1 MNLHVVVLAAGQG
14 TRMFSSTP
22 KVLHQ
27 LGGKPLLAHVID
39 RARQIDAAEIHVVHG
54 HGGAQVCAAIDDAT
68 LHWVEQTR
76 QLGTGHAVLQAI
88 PTIQDDATVMVLYG
102 DVPLIR
108 AETLQML
115 LRVAEPNTLALL
127 TATLDNPAGYGR
139 ILRDGAGRVLRIVEE
154 KDATAEQRK
163 TPEINTGILAAAA
176 RDLKNWLARLT
187 NHNAQGEY
195 YLTDIVGLAVSDG
208 AAVLTAQPNSLE
220 EILGVNNRQQLAHLE
235 RHYQRQRA
243 HDLMLTGVTLRDPAR
258 FDVRGAL
265 RVGRDV
271 TIDVD
276 VVFEG
281 DVDIAD
287 HVTIGP
293 FSFIRNCR
301 IGSGATILSHCVI
314 EDAIIGAGTRVG
326 PYARIRPGTILDEG
340 AHVGN
345 FVEVKNASIGRN
357 SKVNHLSYVG
367 DATVGKD
374 VNIGAGTITCN
385 YDGANK
391 HHTHIE
397 DNVFV
402 GSDTQL
408 VAPVRVRRN
417 ATIGAGTTVTKDVP
431 EDMLVIS
438 RVPQQVK
445 AGWKR
450 PTKKKPTI

>member
-14 TRMFSSTP
+14 TRMYSATP

-39 RARQIDAAEIHVVHG
+39 KARQIDAAQIHVVHG
-54 HGGAQVCAAIDDAT
+54 HGGAQVCAAINDAT
-68 LHWVEQTR
+68 LHWVEQSR
-76 QLGTGHAVLQAI
+76 QLGTGHALLQAI
-88 PTIQDDATVMVLYG
+88 PAIHDDATVMVLYG

-108 AETLQML
+108 SETLQTL
-115 LRVAEPNTLALL
+115 LRVAEANTLALL
-127 TATLDNPAGYGR
+127 TATLGNPTGYGR
-139 ILRDGAGRVLRIVEE
+139 ILRDRGGRVLRIVEE
-154 KDATAEQRK
+154 KDATAEQRSI
-163 TPEINTGILAAAA
+163 TEINTGILAATA

-187 NHNAQGEY
+187 NQNAQGEY
-195 YLTDIVGLAVSDG
+195 YLTDVVGLAVSDG
-208 AAVLTAQPNSLE
+208 AAVLTAQPTTLE

-243 HDLMLTGVTLRDPAR
+243 HELMLSGVTLRDPAR
-258 FDVRGAL
+258 FDARGAL

-276 VVFEG
+276 VIFEG
-281 DVDIAD
+281 EVDIAND
-287 HVTIGP
+287 VSIGP
-293 FSFIRNCR
+293 FSFIRNCK
-301 IGSGATILSHCVI
+301 ISSGATILSHCVI
-314 EDAIIGAGTRVG
+314 EDAIIGPGTRVG
-326 PYARIRPGTILDEG
+326 PYARIRPGTTLDDG

-345 FVEVKNASIGRN
+345 FVEVKNARIGRN
-357 SKVNHLSYVG
+357 SKANHLSYVG
-367 DATVGKD
+367 DATVGND

-391 HHTHIE
+391 HHTYIE

-417 ATIGAGTTVTKDVP
+417 ATIGAGTTVTKEVP
-431 EDMLVIS
+431 EDVLVIS
-438 RVPQQVK
+438 RAPQQIK
-445 AGWKR
+445 TGWKR